1 MWEPFRKSLKQ
12 RAPQC
17 KIVYDKFHVV
27 KRANAAIDE
36 VRRAEFFWQGPQKRG
51 LIQIQ
56 WRLLTNSRSQPKLPA
71 QRRLRITSGS
81 VLLRNRC

>member
-1 MWEPFRKSLKQ
+1 MKAETAPRSSKSEALICWEFDMWEPFRKGLEQ

-27 KRANAAIDE
+27 KHANGAIDE

-51 LIQIQ
+51 LIQI
-56 WRLLTNSRSQPKLPA
+56 K
-71 QRRLRITSGS
+71 
-81 VLLRNRC
+81 